1 MKTKLQSG
9 REVEIKNLSVDE
21 RDELLDNVETDTSE
35 DGVKIKALH
44 STMTKFIR
52 MGVKGVNDKFILS
65 LSFAEKTEIF
75 QLMQEEY
82 LNLGEGKAPSNS

>member
-9 REVEIKNLSVDE
+9 REVEIKILSVDE

-52 MGVKGVNDKFILS
+52 MGVKGSNDKFILS

-75 QLMQEEY
+75 QIMQEEY
-82 LNLGEGKAPSNS
+82 LNLGEGKASN

>member
-21 RDELLDNVETDTSE
+21 RDELLDNVDTDTSE

-52 MGVKGVNDKFILS
+52 MGVKGSNDKFILS

-75 QLMQEEY
+75 QIMQEEY
-82 LNLGEGKAPSNS
+82 LNLGEDKASN

>member
-1 MKTKLQSG
+1 MKVKLQSG
-9 REVEIKNLSVDE
+9 REVDIKDLSVDE
-21 RDELLDNVETDTSE
+21 RDELLDNVDTDTSE

-44 STMTKFIR
+44 STMR
-52 MGVKGVNDKFILS
+52 MGVKGSNDKFILS

-82 LNLGEGKAPSNS
+82 LNLGEEKASN

>member
-52 MGVKGVNDKFILS
+52 MGVKGSNDKFILS

-82 LNLGEGKAPSNS
+82 LNLGEEKASN

>member
-1 MKTKLQSG
+1 MKKKLQSG
-9 REVEIKNLSVDE
+9 KEVDIKDLSVDE
-21 RDELLDNVETDTSE
+21 RDELLDNVDTDTSE

-52 MGVKGVNDKFILS
+52 MGVKGSNDKFILS

-75 QLMQEEY
+75 QIMQEEY
-82 LNLGEGKAPSNS
+82 LNLGEDKASD

>member
-1 MKTKLQSG
+1 MKVKLQSG

-21 RDELLDNVETDTSE
+21 RDELLDNVETNTSE

-52 MGVKGVNDKFILS
+52 MGVKGSNDKFILS

-82 LNLGEGKAPSNS
+82 LNLGEEKASN

>member
-1 MKTKLQSG
+1 
-9 REVEIKNLSVDE
+9 
-21 RDELLDNVETDTSE
+21 
-35 DGVKIKALH
+35 
-44 STMTKFIR
+44 MTKFIR

-82 LNLGEGKAPSNS
+82 LNLGEGKASK

>member
-1 MKTKLQSG
+1 MKKKLQSG
-9 REVEIKNLSVDE
+9 KEVDIKDLSIDE
-21 RDELLDNVETDTSE
+21 RDELLDNVDTDTSE

-52 MGVKGVNDKFILS
+52 MGVKGSNDKFILS

-75 QLMQEEY
+75 QIMQEEY
-82 LNLGEGKAPSNS
+82 LNLGEDKASD

>member
-9 REVEIKNLSVDE
+9 REVDIKDLSVDE
-21 RDELLDNVETDTSE
+21 RDELLDNVDTDTSE

-52 MGVKGVNDKFILS
+52 MGVKGSNDKFILS

-75 QLMQEEY
+75 QIMQEEY
-82 LNLGEGKAPSNS
+82 LNLGEDKASD

>member
-21 RDELLDNVETDTSE
+21 RDELLDNVETNTSE

-82 LNLGEGKAPSNS
+82 LNLGEGKASK

>member
-21 RDELLDNVETDTSE
+21 RDELLDNVDTDTSQ
-35 DGVKIKALH
+35 DGVKINALN

-52 MGVKGVNDKFILS
+52 MGVKGSNDKFILS

-75 QLMQEEY
+75 QLMQE
-82 LNLGEGKAPSNS
+82 

>member
-1 MKTKLQSG
+1 MKVKLQSG

-21 RDELLDNVETDTSE
+21 RDELLDNVDTDTSQ

-52 MGVKGVNDKFILS
+52 MGVKGSNDKFILS

-82 LNLGEGKAPSNS
+82 LNLGEGKASN

>member
-1 MKTKLQSG
+1 MKRKLQSG

-21 RDELLDNVETDTSE
+21 RDELLDNVDTDTSK

-82 LNLGEGKAPSNS
+82 LNLGEGKASK

>member
-1 MKTKLQSG
+1 MKVKLQSG

-21 RDELLDNVETDTSE
+21 RDELLDIVDTDTSE
-35 DGVKIKALH
+35 DTIKIKALH

-52 MGVKGVNDKFILS
+52 MGVKGCNDKFILS

-82 LNLGEGKAPSNS
+82 LNLGEGKASN

>member
-52 MGVKGVNDKFILS
+52 MGVKGSNDKFILS

-75 QLMQEEY
+75 QIMQEEY
-82 LNLGEGKAPSNS
+82 LHLGEGKASK

>member
-1 MKTKLQSG
+1 MKVKLQSG

-21 RDELLDNVETDTSE
+21 RDELLDNVETNTSE

-52 MGVKGVNDKFILS
+52 MGVKGVNDKFIL
-65 LSFAEKTEIF
+65 
-75 QLMQEEY
+75 
-82 LNLGEGKAPSNS
+82 LNFISKHVFKKRKIL